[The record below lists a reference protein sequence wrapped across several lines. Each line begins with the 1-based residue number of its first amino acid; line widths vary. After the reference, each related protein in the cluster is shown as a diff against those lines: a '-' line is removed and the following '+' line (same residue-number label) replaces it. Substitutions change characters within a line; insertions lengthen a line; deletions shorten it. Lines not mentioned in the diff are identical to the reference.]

1 MMKRS
6 IVMSLGLSLILLTTL
21 LTGCMQRVPAG
32 NVGILVKLYGEEKGV
47 ETKEYGPGSYWP
59 GWNEQWFLFPTFT
72 QNEIWTKSVHEGKKL
87 DESITFQ
94 SREGLEI
101 NSDFGLTYRIRPG
114 RASAIFQ
121 KFRKGLDEVSDTYLR
136 NQTRDALIA
145 IASTMSVEDAYG
157 PKKRELVEKA
167 QKQLSESVG
176 DMFEIE
182 KLTVVGSFRLPA
194 PVLAALESKIA
205 ATQKAMMKENELR
218 EAEAEA
224 KKVVAKARGDAEG
237 RLALAEAEAK
247 ANYLVAK
254 SLTPELVQWQALAK
268 WNGALPQFTGGGA
281 VPFINIK

>member
-1 MMKRS
+1 
-6 IVMSLGLSLILLTTL
+6 
-21 LTGCMQRVPAG
+21 MQRVPAG
-32 NVGILVKLYGEEKGV
+32 NVGILVKLYGEDKGV

-94 SREGLEI
+94 SKEGLEI
-101 NSDFGLTYRIRPG
+101 NSDFGLTYKIRDG

-121 KFRKGLDEVSDTYLR
+121 KFRKGLEEVSDTYLR
-136 NQTRDALIA
+136 NQTRDALSA
-145 IASTMSVEDAYG
+145 VASTMSVEDCYG
-157 PKKRELVEKA
+157 SRKRELVTEA
-167 QKQLSESVG
+167 QKLLSASVG
-176 DMFEIE
+176 DMFDIE
-182 KLTVVGSFRLPA
+182 KLTVVGSFRLPD
-194 PVLAALESKIA
+194 PVLKALERKIA
-205 ATQKAMMKENELR
+205 ATQQAMQKENEVR

-224 KKVVAKARGDAEG
+224 NKVIATAKGTAAS
-237 RLALAEAEAK
+237 RLAIAEAEAK

-281 VPFINIK
+281 VPFVNIK